1 MKLSPKRFFYVMT
14 GWVVLLLVLSVGAVV
29 VGNNMLVSKNNRLSE
44 LKLENSVLDE
54 QRIALA
60 QAKRDIAQYSD
71 LESIA
76 KQIVPQEKDQAR
88 TVRELVRFGNETG
101 VNITSV
107 GFPFSTLGDAAA
119 KSKAGTITQV
129 EPVEGLSGVFQMEVN
144 LGTGSSIDF
153 PRLIAFLDRLE
164 SNRRT
169 SQVDEI
175 TITPNI
181 ENRDMLD
188 FTLKLNVYIKP

>member
-14 GWVVLLLVLSVGAVV
+14 GWVALLFILSIGAVV
-29 VGNNMLVSKNNRLSE
+29 AGNNMLVSKNNRLSE

-71 LESIA
+71 LENIA

-107 GFPFSTLGDAAA
+107 GFPTSTLGDAAA
-119 KSKAGTITQV
+119 KTKAGTITQV
-129 EPVEGLSGVFQMEVN
+129 EPVEGLNGVFQMEIN
-144 LGTGSSIDF
+144 LGTGNSIDF

-169 SQVDEI
+169 SQVGEI

-188 FTLKLNVYIKP
+188 FTLKINVYIKP